1 MCPPRGEPNR
11 PTGPA
16 APRARAPGSGHLL
29 GVASVQGQSPPQP
42 RGAARQV
49 RRQRSSAGALAPSGG
64 HVLGQQ
70 PSALPSFHS
79 WTQTPRPTRLLRPE
93 TGGPGPSAPIRP
105 GPQPEIQDLPGLAH
119 SPLRQV
125 RFLDTRMQQ
134 GRNGLRGSGKQEDVG
149 TSGRKEHRH
158 RLSRPSTPAPTAPHP
173 PHPRK
178 YRPRARTHARTH
190 ALRSRPRAQLSGRPM
205 PCRPAWENRN
215 KETNQKRHVQES
227 RRIIPGPVSCLRPP
241 RKPPSGPRPPFNLCR
256 HATCPPGRRGSAGA
270 PAEPCPWSPW
280 RPFGPRGERPVY
292 PNASVWEPPRV
303 PCTQPPPA
311 GHRSLETGRPGTF
324 VQAMAVTETL
334 GHPPPPTAQARLQ
347 TEPGAHASAT
357 PSPLS
362 RCALRCA
369 ATGAE
374 PAPRSAG
381 PRTPPDTSPLPDTS
395 HPTHSPMHTP
405 PWNQPPSSL

>member
-173 PHPRK
+173 PPPTPTKIPPPR
-178 YRPRARTHARTH
+178 PHARTHARPALTTKGP
-190 ALRSRPRAQLSGRPM
+190 ALRKANAMPACLGKQKQRNKPKTARPRVTAD
-205 PCRPAWENRN
+205 N
-215 KETNQKRHVQES
+215 
-227 RRIIPGPVSCLRPP
+227 PGPGVLPPTTTKAALGPQTALQSLQACHLPTRQEGKRRGAGRTLSLVSVEALWATGREARVPKCKCLGTSPGSLHAATSRWASQPGDRAP
-241 RKPPSGPRPPFNLCR
+241 WHLRAGDGCDRDPRPS
-256 HATCPPGRRGSAGA
+256 SASHG
-270 PAEPCPWSPW
+270 
-280 RPFGPRGERPVY
+280 
-292 PNASVWEPPRV
+292 
-303 PCTQPPPA
+303 
-311 GHRSLETGRPGTF
+311 TG
-324 VQAMAVTETL
+324 
-334 GHPPPPTAQARLQ
+334 
-347 TEPGAHASAT
+347 
-357 PSPLS
+357 
-362 RCALRCA
+362 
-369 ATGAE
+369 
-374 PAPRSAG
+374 PAPNRAWGSCQRD
-381 PRTPPDTSPLPDTS
+381 PLTPLPLRTEVRC
-395 HPTHSPMHTP
+395 
-405 PWNQPPSSL
+405 NRG